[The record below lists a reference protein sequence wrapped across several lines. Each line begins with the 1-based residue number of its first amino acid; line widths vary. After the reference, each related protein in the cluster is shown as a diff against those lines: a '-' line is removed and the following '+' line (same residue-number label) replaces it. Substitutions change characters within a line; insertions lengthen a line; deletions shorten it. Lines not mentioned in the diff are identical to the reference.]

1 MLQTVGEQVKTVD
14 NCFYEAKFP
23 KQGVAEVSY
32 ACDRYNYA
40 ARRDK
45 LDSASDPHTALRY
58 LASRGDFT
66 TPLFTEERL
75 LLCSPE
81 QQTLKVRHNVTTCF
95 II

>member
-40 ARRDK
+40 TKREMSSGSKR
-45 LDSASDPHTALRY
+45 
-58 LASRGDFT
+58 T
-66 TPLFTEERL
+66 TTE
-75 LLCSPE
+75 
-81 QQTLKVRHNVTTCF
+81 
-95 II
+95 I